1 LKINT
6 LHTDWT
12 GFTVQQAVA
21 KVAVTF
27 LTVPTNFTVI
37 DDNQRK
43 GWCIGSWDKSVGA
56 TSYVIEESD
65 DKGVLVYTYTSTK
78 TTLNIPGTASK
89 VVRNFIV
96 RATGSGT
103 LRSDNTDIVS
113 VFVS

>member
-1 LKINT
+1 
-6 LHTDWT
+6 
-12 GFTVQQAVA
+12 
-21 KVAVTF
+21 